1 MQKAVFMV
9 RKALFEMEGTFQ
21 KLYAEK
27 VRHTTKKDSKELTE
41 RIAFMKR
48 KINYKRVTV
57 FILVLLTVYFCNM
70 HYKAILDNVN
80 IKNESEKIAGLLE
93 TEKKKNEELKAQ
105 QENLDSDE
113 YYEKLAREEL
123 GYLKPEEKVFIDS
136 QKK

>member
-1 MQKAVFMV
+1 MV

>member
-1 MQKAVFMV
+1 M
-9 RKALFEMEGTFQ
+9 
-21 KLYAEK
+21 
-27 VRHTTKKDSKELTE
+27 TE

-113 YYEKLAREEL
+113 YYEKLAREKL

>member
-1 MQKAVFMV
+1 MV

-93 TEKKKNEELKAQ
+93 TEKKKNEELKAR